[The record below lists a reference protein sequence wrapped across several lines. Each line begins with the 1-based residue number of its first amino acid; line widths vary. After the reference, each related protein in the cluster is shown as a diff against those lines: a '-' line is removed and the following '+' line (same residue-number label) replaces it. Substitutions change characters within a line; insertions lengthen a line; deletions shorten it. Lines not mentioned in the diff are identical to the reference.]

1 MAHLR
6 LKGWPRFPEFFRCD
20 FLRSTGRPVDD
31 GRNAAAIFKQSPLVF
46 GMKTDVGEAG
56 EMENSP
62 ESIVAV

>member
-1 MAHLR
+1 LASKPDRAFLNSS
-6 LKGWPRFPEFFRCD
+6 GAI
-20 FLRSTGRPVDD
+20 LRSTGRPVYD

-62 ESIVAV
+62 EAIVAV

>member
-1 MAHLR
+1 
-6 LKGWPRFPEFFRCD
+6 
-20 FLRSTGRPVDD
+20 VYD

-62 ESIVAV
+62 EAIVAV

>member
-6 LKGWPRFPEFFRCD
+6 LKPCSCFPEFFRRD
-20 FLRSTGRPVDD
+20 FLRSTGRPVYD

-46 GMKTDVGEAG
+46 GMKTDVSEAG

-62 ESIVAV
+62 EAIVAV